1 MHDAPDY
8 VLNRCR
14 SAVMGDTRACDIRHK
29 SGVGMARY
37 LNHSD
42 SHFDLCFT
50 PSLPPS
56 PMRSIRLARPAF
68 VNPLQDLLCRVSSV
82 FRIELRGQVSFFGG
96 NMQQKNL
103 GWKWTLA
110 LGFLCVV
117 IPQRAA
123 AQRTSTPEEPCAN
136 CVSKLSERNPR
147 SHRERQSKSLRG
159 RGVRPLGEC
168 ALGDCKS
175 RPIRERRP

>member
-14 SAVMGDTRACDIRHK
+14 SAVMGDTRACDIRQK

-68 VNPLQDLLCRVSSV
+68 VNPLQDLLC
-82 FRIELRGQVSFFGG
+82 
-96 NMQQKNL
+96 
-103 GWKWTLA
+103 
-110 LGFLCVV
+110 LCD
-117 IPQRAA
+117 
-123 AQRTSTPEEPCAN
+123 
-136 CVSKLSERNPR
+136 
-147 SHRERQSKSLRG
+147 
-159 RGVRPLGEC
+159 GVRDR
-168 ALGDCKS
+168 ALTRRAWLVAYLVEFTCCQDCCC
-175 RPIRERRP
+175 E